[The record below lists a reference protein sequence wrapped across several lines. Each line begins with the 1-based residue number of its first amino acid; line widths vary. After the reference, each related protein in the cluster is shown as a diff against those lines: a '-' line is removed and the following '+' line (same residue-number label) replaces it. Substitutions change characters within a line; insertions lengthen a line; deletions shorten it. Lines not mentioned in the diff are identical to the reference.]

1 MEQENRRSLGYGA
14 VAILVI
20 LVALIAGTVVY
31 YGKDT
36 IDKKIGIK
44 QPIVQDSAALAI
56 QHELVEQAENPS
68 IVEYLQFR
76 EDIREQKRVENV
88 FLSMPTVVIID
99 ILRQHGTALSVE
111 DIVRIYEDYPDIYNT
126 VQSGARSQQYMDSIN
141 KNKPDKL
148 PEKAPIDSILDSWN
162 Y

>member
-1 MEQENRRSLGYGA
+1 MEQEKKTNYWA
-14 VAILVI
+14 FAILVI

-36 IDKKIGIK
+36 IDKKLGIE
-44 QPIVQDSAALAI
+44 QPITVQDSASIAI

-99 ILRQHGTALSVE
+99 ILRQHGTSLSVN

-141 KNKPDKL
+141 QCKSDSL
-148 PEKAPIDSILDSWN
+148 LRKAPIDSVIDTWN
-162 Y
+162 NK